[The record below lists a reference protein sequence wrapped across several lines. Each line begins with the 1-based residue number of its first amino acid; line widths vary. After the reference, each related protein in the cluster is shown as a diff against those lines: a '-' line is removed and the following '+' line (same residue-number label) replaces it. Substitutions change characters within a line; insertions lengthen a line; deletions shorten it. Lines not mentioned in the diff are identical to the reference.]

1 MAFSKINSKLYKT
14 MPFSIYKAFVTSI
27 KFLICLGVL
36 WKLQIE
42 KTRCYNK
49 NIYKLKNPE
58 RAIQEEIKELSGK

>member
-1 MAFSKINSKLYKT
+1 